1 MDLRH
6 VRAFVAAYE
15 KRSIT
20 AAAVTIYAT
29 QPGLSVQIAA
39 LEAELR
45 SKLFERHARGLEP
58 TFAGERFYPLAVS
71 ILRDVNHAV
80 GTMRSLSKSVAG
92 AFSIGVPPTL
102 SKAILAPVLSQFADK
117 YPEVEIRIV
126 EAYSGPLL
134 SLLEN
139 KDVDCALVMHIPD
152 HPEIRFTPIYD
163 DRFVLVSG
171 PRLGIVHG
179 VSVALNKE
187 PRLKLVI
194 PSLRHALHRLL
205 EPQLKKGRILPERL
219 IEIDGLSGTL
229 KFIEASDWAGL
240 LPYAAVHDDVDE
252 ARLRVNPIEG
262 EEIKIEYFVAQL
274 GTEFLLP
281 AAQIFIDTA
290 AAVLTEI
297 KQKYHRTD
305 PPKILGSPAG

>member
-15 KRSIT
+15 KRSLT

-45 SKLFERHARGLEP
+45 SKLFERHARGLQP
-58 TFAGERFYPLAVS
+58 TFAGERFYPLAVG

-80 GTMRSLSKSVAG
+80 GTMRALSKSVAG

-102 SKAILAPVLSQFADK
+102 SKAILAPVLIQFADA

-126 EAYSGPLL
+126 EAYSGTLL
-134 SLLEN
+134 ALLES
-139 KDVDCALVMHIPD
+139 KDVDCAIVMHDAD
-152 HPEIRFTPIYD
+152 HPEVRFTSIYN

-171 PRLGIVHG
+171 PRLGISHG
-179 VSVALNKE
+179 VPVALNQE
-187 PRLKLVI
+187 PRHKLVF
-194 PSLRHALHRLL
+194 PSLRHGLHRLL
-205 EPQLKKGRILPERL
+205 EPELKKGRITPERF

-240 LPYAAVHDDVDE
+240 LPFAAVHDDVDE
-252 ARLRVNPIEG
+252 ARLRVNPIAG

-274 GTEFLLP
+274 STEFLLP
-281 AAQIFIDTA
+281 AAQIFIDMSA
-290 AAVLTEI
+290 GVLDKI
-297 KQKYHRTD
+297 KEKYQQRQR
-305 PPKILGSPAG
+305 

>member
-15 KRSIT
+15 KRSLT

-45 SKLFERHARGLEP
+45 SKLFERHARGLQP
-58 TFAGERFYPLAVS
+58 TFAGERFYPLAVN
-71 ILRDVNHAV
+71 ILRDVNNAV
-80 GTMRSLSKSVAG
+80 GTMRALSKSVAG
-92 AFSIGVPPTL
+92 SFSIGVPPTL
-102 SKAILAPVLSQFADK
+102 SKAILASVLIEFADA

-126 EAYSGPLL
+126 EAYSGTLL
-134 SLLEN
+134 ALLES
-139 KDVDCALVMHIPD
+139 KDVDCALVMHVPD

-171 PRLGIVHG
+171 PRLGIEHG

-187 PRLKLVI
+187 PRLKLVF
-194 PSLRHALHRLL
+194 PSLRHGLHRLL
-205 EPQLKKGRILPERL
+205 EPQLTTERIRPERF

-252 ARLRVNPIEG
+252 ARLRVNPIDG
-262 EEIKIEYFVAQL
+262 DEIKIEYFVAQHA
-274 GTEFLLP
+274 TEFLLP
-281 AAQIFIDTA
+281 AAQIFIDIATK
-290 AAVLTEI
+290 VLDKI
-297 KQKYHRTD
+297 KQKYHQR
-305 PPKILGSPAG
+305 

>member
-15 KRSIT
+15 KRSLT
-20 AAAVTIYAT
+20 AAAITIYAT
-29 QPGLSVQIAA
+29 QPGLSAQIAA

-45 SKLFERHARGLEP
+45 SKLFERHARGLQP

-71 ILRDVNHAV
+71 ILHDVNHAV
-80 GTMRSLSKSVAG
+80 GTMQALSQSVAG

-102 SKAILAPVLSQFADK
+102 SKAILAPVLTQFADA

-126 EAYSGPLL
+126 EAYSGTLL
-134 SLLEN
+134 ALLES
-139 KDVDCALVMHIPD
+139 KDVDCAIVLRDAD
-152 HPEIRFTPIYD
+152 HPEVRFTSIYN

-171 PRLGIVHG
+171 PKLGISHG
-179 VSVALNKE
+179 VPVALDQE
-187 PRLKLVI
+187 PRLKLVF
-194 PSLRHALHRLL
+194 PSLIRHGLHRLL
-205 EPQLKKGRILPERL
+205 EPELKKGRITPERF

-240 LPYAAVHDDVDE
+240 LPFAAVHDDVDE

-262 EEIKIEYFVAQL
+262 EEIRIEYFVAQL
-274 GTEFLLP
+274 ATEFLLP
-281 AAQIFIDTA
+281 AAQIFIDIA
-290 AAVLTEI
+290 AGVLDKI
-297 KQKYHRTD
+297 KEKYQQSQR
-305 PPKILGSPAG
+305 

>member
-15 KRSIT
+15 KRSLT

-39 LEAELR
+39 LEAELG
-45 SKLFERHARGLEP
+45 SKLFDRHARGLQP

-71 ILRDVNHAV
+71 ILHDVNHAV
-80 GTMRSLSKSVAG
+80 GTMQALSKTVAG

-102 SKAILAPVLSQFADK
+102 SKAILASVLTGFADR

-126 EAYSGPLL
+126 EAYSGTLL
-134 SLLEN
+134 ALLES
-139 KDVDCALVMHIPD
+139 KDVDCALVMHNPD
-152 HPEIRFTPIYD
+152 HPEVRFTPIYS

-171 PRLGIVHG
+171 PRLGISHG
-179 VSVALNKE
+179 VPVALNQE
-187 PRLKLVI
+187 PHHKLVF
-194 PSLRHALHRLL
+194 PSLRHGLHRLL
-205 EPQLKKGRILPERL
+205 EPQLKKGRIVPERF

-240 LPYAAVHDDVDE
+240 LPFAAVHDDVDE

-274 GTEFLLP
+274 STEFLLP
-281 AAQIFIDTA
+281 AAQIFINMA
-290 AAVLTEI
+290 AEVLDDI
-297 KQKYHRTD
+297 KQKYQD
-305 PPKILGSPAG
+305 NKKFFAS